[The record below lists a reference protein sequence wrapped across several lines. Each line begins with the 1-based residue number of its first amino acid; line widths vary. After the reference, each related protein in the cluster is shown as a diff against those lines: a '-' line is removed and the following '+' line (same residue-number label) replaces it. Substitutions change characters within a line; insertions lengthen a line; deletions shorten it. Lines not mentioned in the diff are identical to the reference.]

1 MFFEDLPLFEKP
13 VLKNDYRIFLNEKD
27 FVVTFDSRRTRRE
40 PTRGVIVGETGTGK
54 TYVLVVILSQYLG
67 DVLFC
72 EPSGQILELFTE
84 IGVVE
89 DWSYYSICSGSNLLP
104 DKIYKRLQLNA
115 SELQPSIADVIY
127 KEKNERRPRENLRNI
142 LSDRDLTYES
152 LKQGLIAKKLDDF
165 WREVK
170 IILSPTDEGITLHEL
185 WTGKNILDISN
196 LGNQNRVLA
205 VIINSIFTKRSRNKS
220 FTDTSLLMCI
230 DEMQDS
236 ANKETEV
243 ACAFS
248 IVNTQGRKFGIDS
261 ILTGVSLRKVYPSLR
276 GQLNTF
282 FIFRISGEDMK
293 KIKGQF
299 EIALYPE
306 DFSAFTMDEK
316 GHCYYWSKMTPED
329 PPRELSIDTEWKHA
343 REIKSDDEVFDWNEE
358 DLY

>member
-13 VLKNDYRIFLNEKD
+13 VLKNDYRIFLNGED
-27 FVVTFDSRRTRRE
+27 SVVTFDSRRTRRE

-54 TYVLVVILSQYLG
+54 TYCLAVVLNQYSG
-67 DVLFC
+67 DVLFF
-72 EPSGQILELFTE
+72 EPSGQIIELFTE
-84 IGVVE
+84 IGVE
-89 DWSYYSICSGSNLLP
+89 DDWNYYSICSGDGLLP

-127 KEKNERRPRENLRNI
+127 KEKNERKPRETLRNI
-142 LSDRDLTYES
+142 LSDEDLTYES
-152 LKQGLIAKKLDDF
+152 LRQGLIEKKLDDF

-170 IILSPTDEGITLHEL
+170 IILSPTDEGITLKEL
-185 WTGKNILDISN
+185 WAGKNILDISN

-220 FTDTSLLMCI
+220 YSNTSLLMCI

-243 ACAFS
+243 AAAFS

-261 ILTGVSLRKVYPSLR
+261 VLTGVSLRKVYPGLR

-306 DFSAFTMDEK
+306 DFSQFTMDEK

-329 PPRELSIDTEWKHA
+329 APREFFISPDWKYA
-343 REIKSDDEVFDWNEE
+343 KELKIDDEVFDFAKEV
-358 DLY
+358 LY